1 MNKNTHPFACLFMF
15 ALIFNVVV
23 GVIGFYVRNVKA
35 GPEIGPLNWVWV
47 AGILTVIGIV
57 WSIVLMITDDSREK
71 KWVLFV
77 TTFLFVLLGGALVS
91 MFGWLVV
98 NWVAGFF

>member
-1 MNKNTHPFACLFMF
+1 MNKNTHPFACLILF
-15 ALIFNVVV
+15 ALLFNVVV
-23 GVIGFYVRNVKA
+23 GVIGFYVRTVKA

-57 WSIVLMITDDSREK
+57 WSVFLMITDDSREK

-77 TTFLFVLLGGALVS
+77 TTLLFALFGGALGS
-91 MFGWLVV
+91 MSGWLVV
-98 NWVAGFF
+98 NKVVTFF

>member
-1 MNKNTHPFACLFMF
+1 MNKNTHPFACLILF
-15 ALIFNVVV
+15 ALLFNVVV

-35 GPEIGPLNWVWV
+35 GPEIAPLNWVWV

-57 WSIVLMITDDSREK
+57 WSVVLMFSDDSREK

-77 TTFLFVLLGGALVS
+77 TTFLFALFGGALVS
-91 MFGWLVV
+91 MIGWLVV
-98 NWVAGFF
+98 NWVVRVF

>member
-15 ALIFNVVV
+15 ALLFNVVV

-35 GPEIGPLNWVWV
+35 GSEIGPLNWVWV

-57 WSIVLMITDDSREK
+57 WSVVLMITDDSREK

-98 NWVAGFF
+98 NWVAGIF